1 MTLRVLWPNS
11 PCHTRANRAA
21 CEGGATEAGRQAA
34 IRLQVQSKP
43 GVVTSKNLSA
53 AAGSERNPPGFEPT
67 KQRR

>member
-43 GVVTSKNLSA
+43 GAVTSKNHGRSGGILA
-53 AAGSERNPPGFEPT
+53 HPPGFE
-67 KQRR
+67 